1 MANPILKELHFTV
14 FISVFILVPP
24 DSDESD
30 LAICTVRDSGSFSES
45 DLSIPIAITY
55 DNSSVPL
62 TSYELENVMPQIVV
76 LKSFLHIFSDLKQ
89 PGNLY
94 QSHFHIHTYK
104 YGLITS
110 NLQCK

>member
-62 TSYELENVMPQIVV
+62 TSYELENVMQTTKI
-76 LKSFLHIFSDLKQ
+76 SANTSIF
-89 PGNLY
+89 
-94 QSHFHIHTYK
+94 FFFF
-104 YGLITS
+104 
-110 NLQCK
+110 